1 MRLNELHD
9 DLRFHSQAMLSTATR
24 GNFDGYDD
32 ACIEVTR
39 LMHELRI
46 EMEWVRENRPLMAWA
61 TRHWAEDAADN
72 G

>member
-1 MRLNELHD
+1 MRLNDLHD
-9 DLRFHSQAMLSTATR
+9 ELRYHSQAMLAAATR

-39 LMHELRI
+39 LMNELRV
-46 EMEWVRENRPLMAWA
+46 EMQWVRDNRTLAECA
-61 TRHWAEDAADN
+61 TLVKREDARDN

>member
-1 MRLNELHD
+1 MRLNDLHD
-9 DLRFHSQAMLSTATR
+9 ELRYHSQAMLLAATW

-39 LMHELRI
+39 LMNELRI
-46 EMEWVRENRPLMAWA
+46 EMEWVRDNRPLSAWA
-61 TRHWAEDAADN
+61 TRHWVEDAADN